1 MDTNAKRY
9 VGKAALV
16 TGGGNGIGAACCERF
31 SLEGAA
37 VAVLDLN
44 FAAAQDVVDDL
55 TARGGHAIA
64 IGVDVTQADSVASA
78 VERAFVEL
86 GRLDVAVNNAG
97 IGGAF
102 HPLEA
107 LPIDQWHST
116 IAVNLTGVFYCL
128 RAELPILA
136 TGGGGSIINMA
147 SIMGIVA
154 MPNIAA
160 YIAAK
165 HGVVGL
171 TKVAAVEYG
180 AKNVRVNAVAP
191 TFVRTALTDT
201 VDDAAWQ
208 GLIATHPLGRMPTVD
223 DVADVVA
230 FLGSHE
236 AASVTGSTY
245 LVDSGFTAS

>member
-1 MDTNAKRY
+1 M
-9 VGKAALV
+9 
-16 TGGGNGIGAACCERF
+16 
-31 SLEGAA
+31 
-37 VAVLDLN
+37 AVLDLN
-44 FAAAQDVVDDL
+44 FAAAQDVADDL

-64 IGVDVTQADSVASA
+64 IGVDLTQASSVASA
-78 VERAFVEL
+78 VQRAFVEL

-107 LPIDQWHST
+107 LPVEQWHST
-116 IAVNLTGVFYCL
+116 IAVNLTGVFFCL

-136 TGGGGSIINMA
+136 TGGGGSIINMP
-147 SIMGIVA
+147 SIMGTVA
-154 MPNIAA
+154 MANIGA
-160 YIAAK
+160 YVASK

-171 TKVAAVEYG
+171 TKVAAIEYG
-180 AKNVRVNAVAP
+180 AKKIRVNAVAP

-208 GLIATHPLGRMPTVD
+208 GLTGMHPLGRMPG
-223 DVADVVA
+223 VADVANIVA
-230 FLGSHE
+230 FLGSDE

-245 LVDSGFTAS
+245 LVDSGYTAS